1 MVSTALE
8 GTVVLSDKL
17 LVEADILA
25 AGAIGEV
32 RMVSGL
38 LEVSRV
44 LGVLVLAAG
53 AMGEMKDFTFFLL
66 LRLRGGMLEAG
77 KMNKAWEV
85 NEVGEMDD
93 VRS

>member
-25 AGAIGEV
+25 AGEIGKV
-32 RMVSGL
+32 RTVSGL

-44 LGVLVLAAG
+44 LEALVLGLLLGAGMLAAG
-53 AMGEMKDFTFFLL
+53 AMGELEESAFSLFI
-66 LRLRGGMLEAG
+66 RL
-77 KMNKAWEV
+77 W
-85 NEVGEMDD
+85 
-93 VRS
+93 